1 MNNVISIVNGM
12 EAAYVDDDKWQL
24 LDPVY
29 NKVDLSL
36 LPQIDM
42 PLEKLIIPFELWLTA
57 YQSNVSS
64 ALFNG
69 IKALS
74 LENTTD
80 VNLLKPWLD
89 KLSLIVL
96 DFPKFTDGR
105 AYTQAVELRRYLDW
119 QGELRAKGDVL
130 RDQLSHMQRCG
141 FDSFAIRQDKD
152 PNEALKGLSGI
163 SVLYANSVVEPQ
175 PLFRRRQ
182 VN

>member
-1 MNNVISIVNGM
+1 MNNVISIVNGI
-12 EAAYVDDDKWQL
+12 EATYIQDDKWQL
-24 LDPVY
+24 LDPVH

-42 PLEKLIIPFELWLTA
+42 PLNKLIIPFEAWLSA
-57 YQSNVSS
+57 FKSDVSTT
-64 ALFNG
+64 LFND

-74 LENTTD
+74 ISNTTD

-105 AYTQAVELRRYLDW
+105 AYSQAVELRRHLGW

-141 FDSFAIRQDKD
+141 FDSFAIREDKD
-152 PNEALKGLSGI
+152 PNEAVKGLAGI
-163 SVLYANSVVEPQ
+163 SVLYSNSVVEPE
-175 PLFRRRQ
+175 PLFRRR
-182 VN
+182 